1 VPEADRSLHLDCFS
15 GAAGNMILGALL
27 DLGARARAVREALR
41 GLGLA
46 DARMRVSK
54 VRRGALAA
62 RYVSFSGRRRSAR
75 ERTFRSIRRLIE
87 RSRLDPA
94 VRSRALAVFERL
106 ALAEA
111 RVHGIEP
118 EAVHFH
124 EVGAIDSIGD
134 IVGVCAAL
142 EDLGVGRITASPL
155 PLGHGTV
162 ATQHGALPLPV
173 PAALELLRGIPT
185 YPYDVPWETV
195 TPTGAALVATLAE
208 EFGPLPP
215 ITPRGQGYGAGD
227 DRKGPLPNLLR
238 AVLGEATGTYERDVI
253 SVLETNLDDMNPEH
267 LPFLIERLLQE
278 GALDCSL
285 TPLAMKKG
293 RPGQLLRVLARP
305 MDRDRL
311 ARRIL
316 LESTSIGVR
325 YHDMPRLKL
334 PRESRSVTTPYGRI
348 RVKLV
353 RAPGRPTVAPEY
365 DACAAAARRHGVPLA
380 DVYRAAE
387 RAAEAA
393 LR

>member
-1 VPEADRSLHLDCFS
+1 
-15 GAAGNMILGALL
+15 MILGALL
-27 DLGARARAVREALR
+27 DLGARARSVREALR
-41 GLGLA
+41 SLGLA
-46 DARMRVSK
+46 DARMRVSS

-62 RYVSFSGRRRSAR
+62 RYVSFSGRPRSAR
-75 ERTFRSIRRLIE
+75 ERTWRSIRRLIE
-87 RSRLDPA
+87 RSPLTAGVRGRCLD
-94 VRSRALAVFERL
+94 VFGRL

-118 EAVHFH
+118 DAVHFH

-134 IVGVCAAL
+134 IVGVCVAL
-142 EDLGVGRITASPL
+142 DELGVGRVTASAL

-162 ATQHGALPLPV
+162 ATEHGALPLPA

-208 EFGPLPP
+208 EFGPMPL
-215 ITPRGQGYGAGD
+215 ITPRAQGYGAGN
-227 DRKGPLPNLLR
+227 DRKGPLPNVLR
-238 AVLGEATGTYERDVI
+238 AVLGEAAGTYEGDVI
-253 SVLETNLDDMNPEH
+253 SVIETNLDDMNPEH
-267 LPFLIERLLQE
+267 LPFLIERLMQE

-293 RPGQLLRVLARP
+293 RPGHLLRVLARP
-305 MDRDRL
+305 KERDAL

-316 LESTSIGVR
+316 LESTALGVR

-334 PRESRSVTTPYGRI
+334 ARESRSVSTPYGRI

-353 RAPGRPTVAPEY
+353 RAGGRPTVAPEY
-365 DACAAAARRHGVPLA
+365 EACAAAARRHDVPLA

-393 LR
+393 LE